1 MWKIKLFFD
10 LKVQNFDNSFL
21 NQEISKSHFVEQ
33 LEMQIITKV
42 FKTKTW

>member
-10 LKVQNFDNSFL
+10 LKVLNFDNSFL
-21 NQEISKSHFVEQ
+21 KQEISKSQFVEQ